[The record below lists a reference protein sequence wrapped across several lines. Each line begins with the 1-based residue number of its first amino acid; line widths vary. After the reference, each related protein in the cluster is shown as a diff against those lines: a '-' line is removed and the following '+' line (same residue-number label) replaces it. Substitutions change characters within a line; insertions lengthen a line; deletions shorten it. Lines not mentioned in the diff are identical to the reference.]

1 MTNKTL
7 LAVVALGCGAAW
19 GDVVSNANGAV
30 AAELPQ
36 PQEDFFGFD
45 AGADFRIRQEI
56 MHNVPSMKNGMMG
69 RGPSSPGYS
78 KTKNMLRFRPRV
90 WAELTMG
97 DHWRL
102 YGRLC
107 DEFRAGLVQSTHAV
121 TWPVE
126 VVVDNL
132 YLEGKGLFDD
142 KIDVLVGRR
151 DIYRLYGLDHIFVDG
166 TTGDGSRTVYADMAT
181 LTWHVDEDSRLDVF
195 GIFNKDR
202 EYMRLGTH
210 RSYDGTQLTGFA
222 GNDTEMDDW
231 GWGSV
236 WSSKV
241 RDREGTNLLDYQ
253 ILGIQKN
260 TASFHRRG
268 VKHPRRQVNLIGT
281 KLVPHWTTNFS
292 TPLEFYGQV
301 GRNGENDSLS
311 AWATYSALAW
321 KDMSKDVSKGE
332 WRPYW
337 ETGLLIFSGDKDAM
351 NEDGGHHGWD
361 PMWYRGIDDSEMM
374 LYGATYGVGWW
385 SNMYNLKTCFGIDF
399 APGHK
404 IAFQTGPMF
413 AQQKDHCGGGDGMF
427 KGYLNQVRYDFP
439 LWSGSKGSSL
449 ERFKIF
455 GHVLFEHFLP
465 GDYYDTDRPAY
476 FVRWQVD
483 FKF

>member
-121 TWPVE
+121 TWPGE

-202 EYMRLGTH
+202 E
-210 RSYDGTQLTGFA
+210 
-222 GNDTEMDDW
+222 
-231 GWGSV
+231 
-236 WSSKV
+236 
-241 RDREGTNLLDYQ
+241 
-253 ILGIQKN
+253 
-260 TASFHRRG
+260 
-268 VKHPRRQVNLIGT
+268 
-281 KLVPHWTTNFS
+281 
-292 TPLEFYGQV
+292 
-301 GRNGENDSLS
+301 
-311 AWATYSALAW
+311 
-321 KDMSKDVSKGE
+321 
-332 WRPYW
+332 
-337 ETGLLIFSGDKDAM
+337 
-351 NEDGGHHGWD
+351 
-361 PMWYRGIDDSEMM
+361 
-374 LYGATYGVGWW
+374 
-385 SNMYNLKTCFGIDF
+385 
-399 APGHK
+399 
-404 IAFQTGPMF
+404 
-413 AQQKDHCGGGDGMF
+413 
-427 KGYLNQVRYDFP
+427 
-439 LWSGSKGSSL
+439 
-449 ERFKIF
+449 
-455 GHVLFEHFLP
+455 
-465 GDYYDTDRPAY
+465 
-476 FVRWQVD
+476 
-483 FKF
+483 